1 MATAKKKAAS
11 KPKYATWDEVKK
23 RRPVDPVIAK
33 QVHAETEAYIA
44 VFPLI
49 DLREDF
55 GLTQVAL
62 AKAIGIDQSN
72 VSRIERGKLSTME
85 IATLQK
91 YIEALGGTIEIHAR
105 FGKKTHLITDS
116 ELLDEEANF

>member
-1 MATAKKKAAS
+1 MTL
-11 KPKYATWDEVKK
+11 EQVLE
-23 RRPVDPVIAK
+23 RRPVDPVRAK
-33 QVHAETEAYIA
+33 KIRAESEAYVA
-44 VFPLI
+44 LFPLI

-55 GLTQVAL
+55 GLTQSAL
-62 AKAIGIDQSN
+62 ANDIGIDQSN
-72 VSRIERGKLSTME
+72 VSRIERGKISTME

-116 ELLDEEANF
+116 ELLDAESNF

>member
-1 MATAKKKAAS
+1 MAVTKKKTS
-11 KPKYATWDEVKK
+11 QRGVMTLKQVLE
-23 RRPVDPVIAK
+23 RRPVDPVRARKIR
-33 QVHAETEAYIA
+33 AESNAFVA

-49 DLREDF
+49 DLRENF
-55 GLTQVAL
+55 GFTQVAL
-62 AKAIGIDQSN
+62 AKEIGIDQSN

-105 FGKKTHLITDS
+105 FGMQTHLITDS
-116 ELLDEEANF
+116 ELLSAESNF

>member
-1 MATAKKKAAS
+1 MAVTKKKAS
-11 KPKYATWDEVKK
+11 QRGVMTLEQVLE
-23 RRPVDPVIAK
+23 RRPVDPVRAK
-33 QVHAETEAYIA
+33 KIRAESEAYVA
-44 VFPLI
+44 LFPLI

-55 GLTQVAL
+55 GLTQSAL
-62 AKAIGIDQSN
+62 ANDIGIDQSN
-72 VSRIERGKLSTME
+72 VSRIERGKISTME

-116 ELLDEEANF
+116 ELLDAESNF

>member
-1 MATAKKKAAS
+1 MAATKKKTS
-11 KPKYATWDEVKK
+11 QGKVMTLEQVLE
-23 RRPVDPVIAK
+23 RRPVDPVRAK
-33 QVHAETEAYIA
+33 KIRAQSNAYVAIY
-44 VFPLI
+44 PLI

-55 GLTQVAL
+55 GLTQTAL
-62 AKAIGIDQSN
+62 ANEIGIDQSN

-105 FGKKTHLITDS
+105 FGKKVHLITDS
-116 ELLDEEANF
+116 ELLDAESSF